1 MTRRPRAFRLDD
13 PEVVTVPHGDAEPPS
28 VPRGAVVVTEEP
40 LETIEAADGTP
51 VIVNRRRAPWV
62 GILLSALG
70 GLLTLA
76 IGLGLERLIVDL
88 FAAAPWLAWVA
99 LGLAA
104 LALLA
109 FLAIVAREAVGA
121 FRARR
126 PQRPRAAAIAGAAR
140 ARACAGGR
148 SPPSRCATIKPRRRS
163 RATSPTSTASGPRR
177 RGAAAR
183 S

>member
-28 VPRGAVVVTEEP
+28 VSRGAVVVTEEP

-62 GILLSALG
+62 GIFLSALG

-88 FAAAPWLAWVA
+88 FAAALWLGWVA

-104 LALLA
+104 LTLLA
-109 FLAIVAREAVGA
+109 FLAIVAREAVGV
-121 FRARR
+121 FRERR
-126 PQRPRAAAIAGAAR
+126 IERLRAVAIDALAVRDHQAAK
-140 ARACAGGR
+140 
-148 SPPSRCATIKPRRRS
+148 T
-163 RATSPTSTASGPRR
+163 
-177 RGAAAR
+177 
-183 S
+183 